1 MSQNVMDTLRARG
14 FIKQTVYEDELYEKL
29 GSESVPFYIG
39 FDPTADSLHVG
50 HFMQLIAMRHM
61 QDAGHKPIILI
72 GGGTGMIGDPSGR
85 TDMRSMMTRETVKYH
100 VECFKKQMSRFIRF
114 EGENGAIIVDNAD
127 WLLDL
132 NYIDFLREIG
142 ANFSVNKMLTAECY
156 RSRMEKGLTFLE
168 FNYMLMQAYD
178 FLVLFRKYGCQLELG
193 GDDQWSNILAG
204 ADLIRR
210 KEQKPAFAMTFTLLT
225 TSEGKK
231 MGKTQKGAVWLD
243 ENKTSPYEF
252 YQYWRNTADD
262 DVEKCFKLL
271 TFLPL
276 EEIAELCA
284 HRDERINAAKERLA
298 FELTKPRPRRGEGSA
313 RTGAGTRRVRRRGR
327 DARKGHLQ
335 GGGNARAG
343 ARRGGALQE
352 QRRGEKAR
360 RAGRRLRERREGFG
374 SQRGAARRGVHP
386 LQGQEGA
393 RQDRE
398 KITWTTGA
406 SQGNTR
412 RSASSK
418 SRGSSRTS
426 PMRRARRRRVPF

>member
-298 FELTKPRPRRGEGSA
+298 FELTKLVHGEEKAVLAQAQARAAFGGEGEMPEKAISKEAATLVQALVEAGLCKSNGEA
-313 RTGAGTRRVRRRGR
+313 RRLVE
-327 DARKGHLQ
+327 Q
-335 GGGNARAG
+335 GGVSVN
-343 ARRGGALQE
+343 
-352 QRRGEKAR
+352 GEKASDPN
-360 RAGRRLRERREGFG
+360 AALPEGEFTLFKG
-374 SQRGAARRGVHP
+374 KKVRV
-386 LQGQEGA
+386 
-393 RQDRE
+393 
-398 KITWTTGA
+398 KIV
-406 SQGNTR
+406 R
-412 RSASSK
+412 K
-418 SRGSSRTS
+418 
-426 PMRRARRRRVPF
+426 

>member
-29 GSESVPFYIG
+29 GKESVPFYIG

-142 ANFSVNKMLTAECY
+142 AHFSVNKMLTAECY
-156 RSRMEKGLTFLE
+156 RSRMEKGLTFLLTFLE

-262 DVEKCFKLL
+262 DVEKWK
-271 TFLPL
+271 
-276 EEIAELCA
+276 
-284 HRDERINAAKERLA
+284 RSRS
-298 FELTKPRPRRGEGSA
+298 SA
-313 RTGAGTRRVRRRGR
+313 RTAT
-327 DARKGHLQ
+327 
-335 GGGNARAG
+335 
-343 ARRGGALQE
+343 
-352 QRRGEKAR
+352 
-360 RAGRRLRERREGFG
+360 
-374 SQRGAARRGVHP
+374 
-386 LQGQEGA
+386 
-393 RQDRE
+393 
-398 KITWTTGA
+398 
-406 SQGNTR
+406 
-412 RSASSK
+412 SASTPQK
-418 SRGSSRTS
+418 SGSPSSS
-426 PMRRARRRRVPF
+426 PSSFTARRRRLLRRRRRAPRSAARARCPKRPSPKRRLRLLRRSSRRGFARATARREGSSSRAASL